1 MKLISV
7 KEGCSHLNVSDKTI
21 RNWIDEGKINKYE
34 DDKGNTLVEKRQ
46 LLKMKPTNI
55 TLFNQKGGCGKTTS
69 SVLIAD
75 YYDKKNE
82 KILLVDLDQQ
92 ANLSQTFFGYEEL
105 KESLT
110 IYDYFAYR
118 TPLQKILKSYNNNID
133 CIPSCIKLARNDS
146 IDTSMLV
153 KLKSDFAPLFKKYSI
168 VILDCPPSLNSF
180 SRFGVLMANYVL
192 CPVVPEPYSYDG
204 LDEVLSSIK
213 DLREFNREFVDYK
226 AFVSSHKQH
235 KTVIR
240 ESYIDLIRN
249 ELGDKIFKNSIP
261 DFVGIVERAT
271 SRKNL
276 FESYNNDKSVDKINE
291 LMNEIDSYLFDE
303 RGIIDG

>member
-7 KEGCSHLNVSDKTI
+7 KEGCVHLSVSDKTI
-21 RNWIDEGKINKYE
+21 RNWIDEGKLKKYE
-34 DDKGNTLVEKRQ
+34 DDKGNILVEKKQ

-55 TLFNQKGGCGKTTS
+55 TLFNQKGGCGKTSS
-69 SVLIAD
+69 SVIIAD
-75 YYDKKNE
+75 YYDKLNE

-92 ANLSQTFFGYEEL
+92 ANLSQTFFSYEEL

-110 IYDYFAYR
+110 LYDYFSFK
-118 TPLQKILKSYNNNID
+118 TPLNKIIKSYNSNID
-133 CIPSCIKLARNDS
+133 CLPASIKLARNDS

-153 KLKSDFAPLFKKYSI
+153 KIKADFLPLFKKYSI

-204 LDEVLSSIK
+204 LDEVLSSIR
-213 DLREFNREFVDYK
+213 DLKEFNRDFSDFKV
-226 AFVSSHKQH
+226 FISSHKQH

-240 ESYIDLIRN
+240 ENYVDLIKN
-249 ELGDKIFKNSIP
+249 ELDGKIFKNSIP
-261 DFVGIVERAT
+261 DFVGVVERAT
-271 SRKNL
+271 SRKNI
-276 FESYNNDKSVDKINE
+276 FDMYSSDKSIDKINE
-291 LMNEIDSYLFDE
+291 LMSEIDRYIFDE